1 MENHVAMSLFCR
13 CAIRIESTNP
23 VPLSKPLLG
32 TECDQV
38 MPPDSQ
44 SVSKIA

>member
-1 MENHVAMSLFCR
+1 
-13 CAIRIESTNP
+13 